1 MYIFLIMWA
10 VAMLIQLVSSA
21 VRKKS
26 SDKKDE
32 PDKVNKSRKVSKVL
46 LIIST
51 IINAVA
57 LIGIGYAF
65 LVGSGYVF

>member
-10 VAMLIQLVSSA
+10 VAMLIQLASSA
-21 VRKKS
+21 IRKKNS
-26 SDKKDE
+26 NDNDE
-32 PDKVNKSRKVSKVL
+32 PDKVNKRRKVSKVL
-46 LIIST
+46 LIVST
-51 IINAVA
+51 IIYAVA